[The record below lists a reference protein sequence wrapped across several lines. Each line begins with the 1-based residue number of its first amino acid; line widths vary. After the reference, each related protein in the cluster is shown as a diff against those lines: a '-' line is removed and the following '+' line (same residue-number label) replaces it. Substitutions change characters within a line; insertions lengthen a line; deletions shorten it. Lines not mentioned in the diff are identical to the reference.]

1 MSDINITFINKSQD
15 ANNSRVV
22 IFQKNTAPSYNDIAV
37 AWKVIENIGMNN
49 MHPFSYSTDYYISAG
64 NTGMQIAVEKN
75 SLYEVLDENSTA
87 ILMQHPDKGDNK
99 NGYTF
104 INNLPFEIVSADV
117 YSNGTIIASSQ
128 FVEPQQKVEFEFDPL
143 KLYIAEVNFDVYEG
157 GQLPAEFLSDTG
169 NYTEVSLEGIEET
182 AIVCTRD
189 ENGHATFTLED
200 IATAV
205 PETATS
211 EE

>member
-15 ANNSRVV
+15 ANYSRVV
-22 IFQKNTAPSYNDIAV
+22 IFQKNTAPDYNNIAV
-37 AWKVIENIGMNN
+37 AWKVIENMGMNYL
-49 MHPFSYSTDYYISAG
+49 HPFSYSTDYYISAG

-104 INNLPFEIVSADV
+104 INNLPFEIVSANV
-117 YSNGTIIASSQ
+117 YSNGTIIASAEY
-128 FVEPQQKVEFEFDPL
+128 VEPKQKVEFEFDPL
-143 KLYIAEVNFDVYEG
+143 KLYIAEISFDVYEG
-157 GQLPAEFLSDTG
+157 GLLPPEFLNDTG
-169 NYTEVSLEGIEET
+169 NYTEIGLEGIEET

-189 ENGHATFTLED
+189 ENGHAIFTLED
-200 IATAV
+200 IATIET
-205 PETATS
+205 ETANT
-211 EE
+211 ED